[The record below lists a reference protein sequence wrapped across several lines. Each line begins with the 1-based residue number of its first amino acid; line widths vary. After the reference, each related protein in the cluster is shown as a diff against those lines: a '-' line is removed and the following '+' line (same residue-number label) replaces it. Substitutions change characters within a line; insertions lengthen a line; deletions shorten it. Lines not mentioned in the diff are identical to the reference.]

1 LNDTDD
7 GGGECCGNDGVAT
20 AVNAVADR
28 LSQSSLASSI
38 SSKQLFGLHCS
49 SCSRISLQTTEE
61 TALWLGSSLLLW
73 SESIQIGLR
82 VGLNSGELSI
92 VEDPYGDPNVC
103 GDAINMAARIMDT
116 ALPGQILAS
125 AGTVVKKLDYMQQTC
140 DNCECVCSKCPIM
153 KYEIAS
159 QPSEVV
165 LKHGVTTNVQ
175 SITVELY
182 PLPQEPEGVG
192 DDTHSEERLSSDE
205 IDLNKKCSMSID
217 AHIPAQPL
225 AEIRD
230 IERKSSFASLSSNKQ
245 NYLRSKSL
253 VLPNDV
259 FGLKRSI
266 TGTQSTTAATTSTS
280 NATCSSNGSPSKH
293 SNLDSTT
300 TVERRSTPT
309 TFESTQIATPSQLPF
324 IVGNH
329 KTPVTKWYMKIKP
342 TEMTAD
348 SGRIKPKVL
357 PQELIRRHHRIA
369 FIGIMHDN
377 LSKAF
382 INILEGDPDHRWDE
396 IFVLFPSDECLK
408 TSLVQ
413 NYSMLPV
420 EKLIDNKHACR
431 SSLHQL
437 LSPVVRDLRFLQYDQ
452 LMHCG
457 SYWDWCD
464 PGGFIH
470 VSPLTWGANPKT
482 CPAMNYYWNSKV
494 PSPEYRVYREGLEYL
509 LKVATPF

>member
-1 LNDTDD
+1 
-7 GGGECCGNDGVAT
+7 
-20 AVNAVADR
+20 
-28 LSQSSLASSI
+28 
-38 SSKQLFGLHCS
+38 
-49 SCSRISLQTTEE
+49 
-61 TALWLGSSLLLW
+61 
-73 SESIQIGLR
+73 
-82 VGLNSGELSI
+82 
-92 VEDPYGDPNVC
+92 
-103 GDAINMAARIMDT
+103 
-116 ALPGQILAS
+116 
-125 AGTVVKKLDYMQQTC
+125 
-140 DNCECVCSKCPIM
+140 
-153 KYEIAS
+153 
-159 QPSEVV
+159 
-165 LKHGVTTNVQ
+165 
-175 SITVELY
+175 
-182 PLPQEPEGVG
+182 
-192 DDTHSEERLSSDE
+192 
-205 IDLNKKCSMSID
+205 
-217 AHIPAQPL
+217 
-225 AEIRD
+225 
-230 IERKSSFASLSSNKQ
+230 
-245 NYLRSKSL
+245 
-253 VLPNDV
+253 
-259 FGLKRSI
+259 
-266 TGTQSTTAATTSTS
+266 
-280 NATCSSNGSPSKH
+280 
-293 SNLDSTT
+293 
-300 TVERRSTPT
+300 VERRSTPT
-309 TFESTQIATPSQLPF
+309 TLESTQIATSSQLPF

-329 KTPVTKWYMKIKP
+329 KTPVTKWYMKVKP

-382 INILEGDPDHRWDE
+382 INILEGDPHHRWDE

-437 LSPVVRDLRFLQYDQ
+437 LCPVVRDLRFLEYDQ